1 MFQRFA
7 GKSVRE
13 EEKGCREGSKVV
25 SQLESKECAP
35 AAVPGTAWCL
45 EADTLLVLG
54 LGLHFVGLG

>member
-1 MFQRFA
+1 M
-7 GKSVRE
+7 
-13 EEKGCREGSKVV
+13 V